1 MSLRKHD
8 AEAPAS
14 IRLRGSL
21 EVSGLWFEGVYATV
35 DRAASLANMATVG
48 HLYLD
53 EASAGMLAPLTGQ
66 PALLTIGDALQI
78 DVAFAPDPLRPGRF
92 TFHALPI
99 SPGAE

>member
-1 MSLRKHD
+1 MSPRKHA
-8 AEAPAS
+8 AEIPTS
-14 IRLRGSL
+14 IQLRGSL
-21 EVSGLWFEGVYATV
+21 EVAGLWFEGVYVTV

-53 EASAGMLAPLTGQ
+53 EAGAGALAPLAGQ

-92 TFHALPI
+92 TFHALPV